1 MQCEIG
7 AKCNKGHHTAVIRN
21 GSQGLLD
28 YVIRVGWVI
37 NVVQFAVVVRNWSQI
52 FSVVGRKRTE
62 CWWKECLGLESL
74 IIDITQNGAKMN
86 LLRTQTYFQ
95 PYFYFLPAFAG
106 VRL

>member
-7 AKCNKGHHTAVIRN
+7 AKYDKGHNTVIRN

-28 YVIRVGWVI
+28 YIIRVGWVI

-62 CWWKECLGLESL
+62 CWWKARLGLESL

-86 LLRTQTYFQ
+86 LLRTQTYFH
-95 PYFYFLPAFAG
+95 PYFFSLPAFAG

>member
-7 AKCNKGHHTAVIRN
+7 AKCNKGHHTVIRN

-52 FSVVGRKRTE
+52 HKYSQ
-62 CWWKECLGLESL
+62 W
-74 IIDITQNGAKMN
+74 
-86 LLRTQTYFQ
+86 
-95 PYFYFLPAFAG
+95 
-106 VRL
+106 

>member
-7 AKCNKGHHTAVIRN
+7 AKCNKGHHTVIRN

-62 CWWKECLGLESL
+62 CWWKVCLGLESL

-86 LLRTQTYFQ
+86 LLRTQTYFH
-95 PYFYFLPAFAG
+95 PYFFSLPAFAG